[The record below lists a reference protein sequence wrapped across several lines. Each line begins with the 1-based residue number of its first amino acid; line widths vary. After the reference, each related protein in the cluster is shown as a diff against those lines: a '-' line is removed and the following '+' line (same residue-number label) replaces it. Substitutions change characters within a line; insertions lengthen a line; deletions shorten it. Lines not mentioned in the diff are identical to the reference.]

1 MVTWKY
7 DYDCCV
13 VFGPGNLIVRCFF
26 FLALKRS
33 FRALKEEKVA
43 KDCVVDIIPHHLKVL
58 GNGKERVQALLKDV
72 CLRAI
77 EKLHNVVQ
85 EILKL
90 HPSHDISGWGCL
102 FLQSSFWKNGLEAA
116 KIAL

>member
-13 VFGPGNLIVRCFF
+13 VFGPDNLIVRCFF

-58 GNGKERVQALLKDV
+58 GNGKERVQALLKE
-72 CLRAI
+72 I
-77 EKLHNVVQ
+77 KKLHNVVQ

-90 HPSHDISGWGCL
+90 HPSHEYQWVGV
-102 FLQSSFWKNGLEAA
+102 FVSSKQLLEERT
-116 KIAL
+116 